1 MHGLYV
7 VLFCR
12 RQLGNKVNTDTSQVT
27 CLATRKMGNMLYGYI
42 LSKHVIFSD
51 VFCSTVNECSLLNCG
66 GMAELLGP
74 YTQHADMSCCIQ
86 EVYGHFL

>member
-1 MHGLYV
+1 
-7 VLFCR
+7 
-12 RQLGNKVNTDTSQVT
+12 
-27 CLATRKMGNMLYGYI
+27 MLYGYI